1 MNKTKKIINNTP
13 YKVENYTIFFII
25 GKITHLFKIQ
35 SIVKIRIETLK
46 GMVNNMKRRTID
58 LINDL
63 SKPTNYSLHDLA
75 NSYHVTVRTIRN
87 EIKTINEFLY
97 NYGFTKITIEKNG
110 LVQVNRDFSSCRKYL
125 QIDDLYEYK
134 LSPQERIIAVSCI
147 LLMKQD
153 YTTLSELANQLY
165 VSRTTII
172 NDLPSIKKYLDQVQI
187 QLHTHQNKGLCINN
201 DEITCREALARIL
214 ILDNDPNDVF
224 ITYLLDHVI
233 FLNNVDRSMI
243 HNIIT
248 EIESEYHIQFTKD
261 SSKLLSFYL
270 ELMIERNLR
279 GFYINTH
286 IPSFGEEYHFAQD
299 ILRYIC
305 QYSVIEPNEKEIN
318 ALGYIIKNM
327 LHYSLLVSNDRET
340 IAIQVL
346 TRKLIE
352 YVSNDL
358 RIDLTRDYQLYEN
371 LSNHLNS
378 IYHESITETAE
389 NPVLQDIRSTQK
401 TIIKA
406 VNNNIGIVRKF
417 FHRPLSETDIMYIV
431 IHFCAAIERYKTTK
445 INYNVILVCNAG
457 IGTSQLIQA
466 KLVKYFHINVVGI
479 ISSYEIDSLNENSAD
494 LLISVIPIYDA
505 PIEFIN
511 ITPHLTDDD
520 YILIGNKITELRL
533 HNHMPVNSHT
543 SEVSEI
549 GIMDAIRPILIND
562 VPEKA
567 DILYENVKKAIHRYF
582 NRIQPV
588 NEIDNASPFLHHLL
602 TPEFID
608 FDVACKDW
616 KEAIRKSAQP
626 LLKYGYIENR
636 YIASMIHGVEEYGP
650 YIEIAP
656 GLAIPHAGLNDGSYK
671 TGMSM
676 IRLLNPIP
684 FGVEELDP
692 VRYVV
697 TLSSINQKNHLRAL
711 FHLLSLWQNEKF
723 LQELNAT
730 DSVAEANKIIEK
742 FEYTLS
748 DY

>member
-1 MNKTKKIINNTP
+1 
-13 YKVENYTIFFII
+13 
-25 GKITHLFKIQ
+25 
-35 SIVKIRIETLK
+35 
-46 GMVNNMKRRTID
+46 MKRRTID

-172 NDLPSIKKYLDQVQI
+172 NDLPSIKKYLEQVQI

-201 DEITCREALARIL
+201 DEITCREALVRIL
-214 ILDNDPNDVF
+214 ILDNNPNDVF

-233 FLNNVDRSMI
+233 FLNDVDRNMI

-261 SSKLLSFYL
+261 SSNLLSFYL

-286 IPSFGEEYHFAQD
+286 IPSFGDEYHFAQQD

-406 VNNNIGIVRKF
+406 VNNNIGIVREF

-466 KLVKYFHINVVGI
+466 KLVKYFHVNVVGI

-505 PIEFIN
+505 PLNLSI
-511 ITPHLTDDD
+511 
-520 YILIGNKITELRL
+520 
-533 HNHMPVNSHT
+533 SHH
-543 SEVSEI
+543 I
-549 GIMDAIRPILIND
+549 
-562 VPEKA
+562 
-567 DILYENVKKAIHRYF
+567 
-582 NRIQPV
+582 
-588 NEIDNASPFLHHLL
+588 
-602 TPEFID
+602 
-608 FDVACKDW
+608 
-616 KEAIRKSAQP
+616 
-626 LLKYGYIENR
+626 
-636 YIASMIHGVEEYGP
+636 
-650 YIEIAP
+650 
-656 GLAIPHAGLNDGSYK
+656 
-671 TGMSM
+671 
-676 IRLLNPIP
+676 
-684 FGVEELDP
+684 
-692 VRYVV
+692 
-697 TLSSINQKNHLRAL
+697 
-711 FHLLSLWQNEKF
+711 
-723 LQELNAT
+723 
-730 DSVAEANKIIEK
+730 
-742 FEYTLS
+742 
-748 DY
+748 